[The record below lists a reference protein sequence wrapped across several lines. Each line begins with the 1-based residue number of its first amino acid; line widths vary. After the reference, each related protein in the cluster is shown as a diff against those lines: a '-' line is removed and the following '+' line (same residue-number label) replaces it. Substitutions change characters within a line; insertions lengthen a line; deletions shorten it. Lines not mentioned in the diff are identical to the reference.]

1 MLAPSPFGEGWGEAA
16 NTRFLVLKEAFWF
29 FSLSNLKERSYIGFK
44 ECNFITTFPHQLVY
58 HV

>member
-1 MLAPSPFGEGWGEAA
+1 VLAPSPFGEGWGEAA

-29 FSLSNLKERSYIGFK
+29 FSLSNLKERSYIG
-44 ECNFITTFPHQLVY
+44 TFPHQLVY